1 MAVPT
6 SKKMIRGRAKHPKKS
21 HTSHS
26 STQSHVK
33 RTRTQGQVKYRGAR
47 ISRARLRSL
56 RDDLAGTRNAVS
68 DLHENFWL
76 TSGQDI
82 REMLAKTQH
91 KIARAIGALERAA

>member
-1 MAVPT
+1 M
-6 SKKMIRGRAKHPKKS
+6 HPKKS
-21 HTSHS
+21 DNSPS
-26 STQSHVK
+26 STQSRVK
-33 RTRTQGQVKYRGAR
+33 RTRTQSQVKYRGAR

-82 REMLAKTQH
+82 REMLARTQH
-91 KIARAIGALERAA
+91 KIAKAVGMLQGAA